1 MATLQQPGYA
11 ECIQAFQKYVK
22 AKQIYGSNSSSSEA
36 KFIQFYALQ
45 DYFDANRMGKIF
57 KQLSQPNQ
65 GNEIRQKNYLRVF
78 SILVFIGKAEYITQF
93 IRYPGLDDR
102 HLPFLSP
109 THPPHNW
116 PPPIEEFYPAFYSAQ
131 WQFCPQKF
139 VRENLW
145 NVCFEEDHI
154 LPIVEKM
161 QMRKGRSAVIYKIKV
176 LEQYNTLIHLV
187 RRISVLDSKKCV
199 RSVLTILQHIRTRM
213 VGQGRT
219 RSSLRHTSPRMLKST
234 TRMK

>member
-1 MATLQQPGYA
+1 MATSQQPGYA
-11 ECIQAFQKYVK
+11 ECIEAFQKYIK
-22 AKQIYGSNSSSSEA
+22 AKQVCGSNSSSSEA

-57 KQLSQPNQ
+57 KLLSQPNL

-78 SILVFIGKAEYITQF
+78 SILVFIGKAECITQF

-154 LPIVEKM
+154 LPIVEKI

-176 LEQYNTLIHLV
+176 LEHYNTLIHLV
-187 RRISVLDSKKCV
+187 REFPVLDLKKHV
-199 RSVLTILQHIRTRM
+199 RSVLTILQHFRTRT
-213 VGQGRT
+213 VGQGRR

-234 TRMK
+234 TRTK

>member
-1 MATLQQPGYA
+1 MATSQQPGYA
-11 ECIQAFQKYVK
+11 EFIEAFRKYIK
-22 AKQIYGSNSSSSEA
+22 AKQVCGSNSSSSEA

-45 DYFDANRMGKIF
+45 GYFDANRMGEIF
-57 KQLSQPNQ
+57 KLLSQPNL
-65 GNEIRQKNYLRVF
+65 GNEICRKNYLRVF

-116 PPPIEEFYPAFYSAQ
+116 PPIEEFYPAFYSAQ

-139 VRENLW
+139 AREILW
-145 NVCFEEDHI
+145 NVYFEEDHI
-154 LPIVEKM
+154 LPIVKKI
-161 QMRKGRSAVIYKIKV
+161 QMGKGRSAVIYKIKV
-176 LEQYNTLIHLV
+176 LENYNTLIHLV
-187 RRISVLDSKKCV
+187 RRISVLDLKKYV
-199 RSVLTILQHIRTRM
+199 RSVLTTLQYFRTRT
-213 VGQGRT
+213 VGQSRR

-234 TRMK
+234 TRMR

>member
-1 MATLQQPGYA
+1 MATSQQPGYA
-11 ECIQAFQKYVK
+11 ECIEAFQKYIK
-22 AKQIYGSNSSSSEA
+22 AKQVCGSNSSSSEA

-57 KQLSQPNQ
+57 KLLSQPNL
-65 GNEIRQKNYLRVF
+65 GNEICRKNYLRVF

-93 IRYPGLDDR
+93 IRYPDLDDR

-116 PPPIEEFYPAFYSAQ
+116 PPIKEFYPAFYSAQ

-139 VRENLW
+139 ARENLW

-154 LPIVEKM
+154 LPIVEKI

-176 LEQYNTLIHLV
+176 LEYYNTLMHLV
-187 RRISVLDSKKCV
+187 RRISVLNLRKYV
-199 RSVLTILQHIRTRM
+199 RSVLTILQHFRTRM
-213 VGQGRT
+213 VGQGR
-219 RSSLRHTSPRMLKST
+219 RRLPLRHTSLRMLKST
-234 TRMK
+234 TRMR